1 MKIKETNP
9 IEYWKYIRIG
19 KAKKVLE
26 DYEGAIE
33 AYTKAIDIN
42 ENKYNAYFYR
52 GNVYSLKKDHDHSIK
67 DYTEALKRKKS
78 KFCTEI
84 ILEKRAKEFFKKSE
98 YGKALTDLNDISP
111 KKKLL

>member
-42 ENKYNAYFYR
+42 EMQNIWEQIKKNPRSFATRSKKPSKIFAYIVLNR
-52 GNVYSLKKDHDHSIK
+52 WLQLNH
-67 DYTEALKRKKS
+67 
-78 KFCTEI
+78 EI
-84 ILEKRAKEFFKKSE
+84 IA
-98 YGKALTDLNDISP
+98 ND
-111 KKKLL
+111 